1 MYDPPSIAEQ
11 FNGLFSSNFVES
23 ASGTHVFSDIFQVTE
38 TLNDFVFTPLTVFN
52 IINNLPNS
60 AVFHPDGLCYLHL
73 KKDGIF
79 LASKLADLFNL
90 SMSNSR
96 IPSSWRKIVITPV
109 YKSGPR
115 ENFANYRPVS
125 VRPTSV
131 VCRVMERITCIV
143 SVIFDFIDRNNIINP
158 SLHDFLPCRSVET
171 ASLAF
176 YNFPLKNLG
185 LRHNVEVL
193 LLDFAKAF
201 EKVHMIPCYKSCLLV
216 ASVTHF

>member
-1 MYDPPSIAEQ
+1 M
-11 FNGLFSSNFVES
+11 
-23 ASGTHVFSDIFQVTE
+23 
-38 TLNDFVFTPLTVFN
+38 
-52 IINNLPNS
+52 
-60 AVFHPDGLCYLHL
+60 
-73 KKDGIF
+73 F
-79 LASKLADLFNL
+79 LASKLADLSNL
-90 SMSNSR
+90 SMSHSR

-201 EKVHMIPCYKSCLLV
+201 EKVPHDILLQKLSSCGFGDPYLSWIADFLSNRTQ
-216 ASVTHF
+216 SVRVESFLSIVPEMLKVVSSRVRFSAHFFF